1 MACMFP
7 WESLSAY
14 CPYIHSVN
22 SYQVSVQKLLLRG
35 HASPPNLLVFGTEH
49 YHLHRD
55 PLYVSRILCGILAFR
70 MNIPV
75 VEKPLKVSVFRLLE
89 SSTDHISVGK
99 LEVPT
104 KLGQL
109 INLSREDFL
118 FSKYH
123 LLSPLIHK
131 RKKIL
136 IPKWVTM
143 KISQRSPGAWTQWDL
158 KGTPLGCHPQTWQHT
173 ISTVCGEDYKP
184 RFPAHPRP
192 AKSEYLGI

>member
-1 MACMFP
+1 MTCMFH
-7 WESLSAY
+7 WKSLSAY
-14 CPYIHSVN
+14 CPYIHFIN
-22 SYQVSVQKLLLRG
+22 SYQVSIQMLLLRV

-55 PLYVSRILCGILAFR
+55 PLYVSRILCGILAFT
-70 MNIPV
+70 MNVPV
-75 VEKPLKVSVFRLLE
+75 VEMPLKVRVLRLLE
-89 SSTDHISVGK
+89 SCTDHISIGK

-109 INLSREDFL
+109 INLSRKDFSFL
-118 FSKYH
+118 KYH

-143 KISQRSPGAWTQWDL
+143 KISQGSPGAQTQ
-158 KGTPLGCHPQTWQHT
+158 
-173 ISTVCGEDYKP
+173 
-184 RFPAHPRP
+184 
-192 AKSEYLGI
+192 